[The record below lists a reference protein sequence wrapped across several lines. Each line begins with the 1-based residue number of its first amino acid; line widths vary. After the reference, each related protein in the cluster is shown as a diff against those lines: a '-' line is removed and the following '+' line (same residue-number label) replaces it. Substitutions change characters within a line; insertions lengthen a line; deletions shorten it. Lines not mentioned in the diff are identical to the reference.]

1 MMGSAERRCQSPQGG
16 VRLVKAKA
24 TNVRKEIKVRVLT
37 TEFDI
42 DVNFEVA

>member
-1 MMGSAERRCQSPQGG
+1 MGSAEKRCQSPQGG
-16 VRLVKAKA
+16 VRLIEAKA
-24 TNVRKEIKVRVLT
+24 ASVRKEIKVIVLT